1 MVIVDVPESRGGWL
15 SATSCRVGVGVGVG
29 AGAAAGARAI
39 GGAVSAVARG
49 RRRDVK
55 YVRGWRR
62 LGLGEHWCAQ
72 MEPLKVG
79 GWRVSDSWCSTTHFI
94 FWGRSFGRA
103 GSGEKATQR
112 WTRCR
117 AQGQRRLLR
126 ARFPAE
132 TSRGDRETAR

>member
-15 SATSCRVGVGVGVG
+15 SATGCRAGVGVG
-29 AGAAAGARAI
+29 AGAGAGAAAAAGARAI
-39 GGAVSAVARG
+39 GGAVNAAARG

-62 LGLGEHWCAQ
+62 LGLGGHWRAQ

-94 FWGRSFGRA
+94 FWGRSFGR
-103 GSGEKATQR
+103 
-112 WTRCR
+112 CR
-117 AQGQRRLLR
+117 LG
-126 ARFPAE
+126 
-132 TSRGDRETAR
+132 RESDTKMD